1 MKLIVNPS
9 TTWPNWQAPVRND
22 NKNSRTSDARRPYDP
37 NKNETGCCPTNR
49 PPANSQ
55 LCSGFWLSAVA
66 AVVLAF
72 LCFVVEE
79 AAHTAAGAGTAFL
92 RLRL

>member
-1 MKLIVNPS
+1 M
-9 TTWPNWQAPVRND
+9 TTKTAGR
-22 NKNSRTSDARRPYDP
+22 RTRVGRAIR
-37 NKNETGCCPTNR
+37 KKVETGCYLTNR
-49 PPANSQ
+49 FPATGQ
-55 LCSGFWLSAVA
+55 LRSGFWLSAVA

>member
-1 MKLIVNPS
+1 MRFKQKAV
-9 TTWPNWQAPVRND
+9 
-22 NKNSRTSDARRPYDP
+22 
-37 NKNETGCCPTNR
+37 TGGYPTNF
-49 PPANSQ
+49 PPATGQ
-55 LCSGFWLSAVA
+55 LRSGFWLSAVA